1 MQTKFTVIDLF
12 AGCGGLSTG
21 LEMSGFYPILFSE
34 LDQDA
39 RNTYIENRHT
49 LVGDKPFKVCS
60 SLHFGDVHDLS
71 KKAVNSVKRELKSS
85 LFKIDFERGSRWTPD
100 LLCGGPP
107 CQGFSGI
114 GHRRSYAVEKSELPS
129 NHLYEKMIE
138 QIKHFSPKIFLFENV
153 KGLLSARWSADGK
166 KGEIFDQILDAF
178 KSTPGYGIFWSL
190 LFAKDYGVP
199 QNRPRLLVVGI
210 REDLLPF
217 FPIIKNGGDDAILN
231 GCLPEPDYDVVNLSD
246 LLSDL
251 EDPDIPRALRDQNFQ
266 APFKTS
272 KYLNP
277 PLNETQKKLRT
288 TPIGRIMEMGEPLAE
303 QDYSRHKSHIV
314 SKFDFMIK
322 SGGKIPDEYKT
333 KKFAQRLLPKKWN
346 NRGPFITTT
355 SLPDDYVH
363 YNQPRILTVRE
374 WARLQTFPDWYVFKG
389 NRTTGGLRRAG
400 NPVAGV
406 FDREVPKYTQI
417 GNAVPV
423 LLAEKIGKHFAK
435 FLDLYQKNAS

>member
-21 LEMSGFYPILFSE
+21 LEMAGFGPILFSE

-39 RNTYIENRHT
+39 RNTYIENRYT
-49 LVGDKPFKVCS
+49 LVGDTPFKKCG
-60 SLHFGDVHDLS
+60 SLHFGDVYDLS
-71 KKAVNSVKRELKSS
+71 KKVINSAKTELKDR
-85 LFKIDFERGSRWTPD
+85 LDKIDFDRGSRWSPD

-114 GHRRSYAVEKSELPS
+114 GHRRSYSVDKSELPS

-138 QIKHFSPKIFLFENV
+138 QIRYFSPKIFLFENV
-153 KGLLSARWSADGK
+153 KGLMSARWSAYGK
-166 KGEIFDQILDAF
+166 KGEIFEQILGAF
-178 KSTPGYGIFWSL
+178 KSIPGYHVFWSL
-190 LFAKDYGVP
+190 LLAKDYGVP
-199 QNRPRLLVVGI
+199 QNRPRLFVVGI

-217 FPIIKNGGDDAILN
+217 VQVIKNGGDDAIFN
-231 GCLPEPDYDVVNLSD
+231 GCLPEPDYEVVDLCD

-251 EDPDIPRALRDQNFQ
+251 EDPKIPQALREQNFWS
-266 APFKTS
+266 PFRTNE
-272 KYLNP
+272 YLKP
-277 PLNETQKKLRT
+277 PLNKTQEKLRT
-288 TPIGRIMEMGEPLAE
+288 TPSGHVMAMGEPLAE
-303 QDYSRHKSHIV
+303 QDYSRHKSRIV
-314 SKFDFMIK
+314 SKFDSMIA
-322 SGGKIPDEYKT
+322 SDGAIPDEFKT
-333 KKFAQRLLPKKWN
+333 KKFAQRLLPKHWKN
-346 NRGPFITTT
+346 KGPFITTT

-400 NPVAGV
+400 NPKAGI

-435 FLDLYQKNAS
+435 LLDLYRENVG